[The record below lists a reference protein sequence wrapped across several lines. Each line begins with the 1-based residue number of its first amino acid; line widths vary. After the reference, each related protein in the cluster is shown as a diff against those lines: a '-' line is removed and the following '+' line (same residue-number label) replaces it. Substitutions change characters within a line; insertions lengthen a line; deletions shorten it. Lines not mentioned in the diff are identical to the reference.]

1 MVVSAEDNI
10 TVSGVQPAGVAP
22 KKPRKN
28 PARRKA
34 EKTNTST
41 STEPSKDH
49 VKSSKSVTAAPTKV
63 TRQLS
68 APSVLSNVASDRPP
82 LQSRKSTATA
92 SNSTADPTSPIT
104 LSKKQSKDGTTY
116 QEKQQIVTAK
126 PVETSNRPSFRRS
139 QTSSSSLAFNAPA
152 LVTGGLIGCA
162 AGAAILMAVHVWYDF
177 AGVKAAI
184 ATARAARLC
193 VDNLSEEL
201 IASLSMGTYSTDE
214 ALDILRRTTL
224 AYAGMIPGGGPVVER
239 IFREIALVRQSRGVE
254 VDKVLAC
261 AFDELR
267 AAGDKGL
274 SAVETRDVVLKHLAK
289 LSLFASR
296 TTQDVLKRNP
306 RLRPIRDGAVKA
318 LKEPPKERVPTT
330 KVNLVVKHK

>member
-1 MVVSAEDNI
+1 MAASNDAA
-10 TVSGVQPAGVAP
+10 SKLQPSNTTP

-34 EKTNTST
+34 DRTNSNADIDLLPNDST
-41 STEPSKDH
+41 
-49 VKSSKSVTAAPTKV
+49 APTKGSATIPPRL
-63 TRQLS
+63 TRQAS
-68 APSVLSNVASDRPP
+68 APPVLSDVNASRPS
-82 LQSRKSTATA
+82 LQSRKPSVVTIIPTAAPMSAIAISKKPNDTTAARAKQPTPTSTTAT
-92 SNSTADPTSPIT
+92 
-104 LSKKQSKDGTTY
+104 
-116 QEKQQIVTAK
+116 
-126 PVETSNRPSFRRS
+126 RPSFRRS
-139 QTSSSSLAFNAPA
+139 YTTNSSLAFNAPA

-184 ATARAARLC
+184 ATARAARMC

-201 IASLSMGTYSTDE
+201 ITSLSVGTYSTDE

-224 AYAGMIPGGGPVVER
+224 AYASMIPDGAPVVER
-239 IFREIALVRQSRGVE
+239 IFREIGLVRQSRGADI
-254 VDKVLAC
+254 DKVLAG
-261 AFDELR
+261 AYEELK

-274 SAVETRDVVLKHLAK
+274 SAIETRNIVLKHLVK

-296 TTQDVLKRNP
+296 ATQDVLTRNP
-306 RLRPIRDGAVKA
+306 RLKPLRDGAVKA
-318 LKEPPKERVPTT
+318 LKEPPRESVPIT